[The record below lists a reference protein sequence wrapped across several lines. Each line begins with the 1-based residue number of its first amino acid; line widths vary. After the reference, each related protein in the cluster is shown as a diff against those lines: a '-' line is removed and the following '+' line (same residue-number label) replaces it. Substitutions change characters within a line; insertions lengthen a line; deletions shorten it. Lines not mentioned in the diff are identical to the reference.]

1 MEEICH
7 IALEHEPTTISVVD
21 TASVGFRSWNK
32 AQEEEAYRV
41 GSATLVPY
49 EALRTMLDAGL
60 TIPQI
65 ATHLSVTHDLV
76 RFRIK
81 INGLWGKYQRRH
93 ACVD

>member
-7 IALEHEPTTISVVD
+7 IALQHEPTTISMID
-21 TASVGFRSWNK
+21 TASIGFRSWNK

-65 ATHLSVTHDLV
+65 ARHLGVTYDLV

-81 INGLWGKYQRRH
+81 INGFWKKYQRLH
-93 ACVD
+93 ANSA